1 MPRLT
6 REESR
11 ALTRQKLLAAAAK
24 VFAEQG
30 FGGSSIDR
38 IVDEAGFSK
47 GAFYSN
53 FASKEEIF
61 LQLVEGAAL
70 HTEHELEAK
79 LLGLDDPEAI
89 VEAVS
94 EWATINSQEADR
106 RALILDLVRHA
117 RRDAALTK
125 RHTELFTANWISVGT
140 LIQKIFPNGKA
151 PATPLEIG
159 AMVMELTFG
168 TAMHFHGGPTAGDL
182 VRLALRGLM
191 ASANE
196 KQAQKKKTIPLS

>member
-1 MPRLT
+1 M
-6 REESR
+6 
-11 ALTRQKLLAAAAK
+11 TRQKLLAAAK

-106 RALILDLVRHA
+106 RALILDLVRTL
-117 RRDAALTK
+117 DA
-125 RHTELFTANWISVGT
+125 T
-140 LIQKIFPNGKA
+140 LRLQS
-151 PATPLEIG
+151 ATLSCSR
-159 AMVMELTFG
+159 
-168 TAMHFHGGPTAGDL
+168 PTG
-182 VRLALRGLM
+182 
-191 ASANE
+191 
-196 KQAQKKKTIPLS
+196 